1 MPSSPRPF
9 LLFWHGARRLAVS
22 ATLAALSTVL
32 AAPALAAPPDA
43 PGVRTDTTDLRSA
56 AQARRLVAL
65 QRAVD
70 GARRGGA
77 DAPDHALAAYRS
89 AKALETSALG
99 ETGRGLVVE
108 AQALYEAHHGA
119 AAPAAPLARAEL
131 AALRGEALALAVAQA
146 GAPVEAPGVD
156 AVAEAAHAVVGAQH
170 AWYEYP
176 VRSADVV
183 ARQQDVVRRR
193 FAGARRRARGVFPM
207 IERTFRRRGVPTE
220 LKYLAVVESALNPE
234 AVSWAGAAGLWQFM
248 PATATEFGL
257 DSLSVH
263 DPVASTDAAARYLR
277 QLGRMFDG
285 DWQLALAAYN
295 CGPGRVGRLV
305 RAWRAEHGETPT
317 FWDLYDALPAETRA
331 YVPRY
336 IAVAEFFGA
345 VERDE
350 S

>member
-1 MPSSPRPF
+1 MPSSPRPPRA
-9 LLFWHGARRLAVS
+9 LWRAGRRLAAS
-22 ATLAALSTVL
+22 AALAALSTIL
-32 AAPALAAPPDA
+32 AVPALAAPPDSSV
-43 PGVRTDTTDLRSA
+43 VRTDTTDARAL
-56 AQARRLVAL
+56 AQARRVVAL
-65 QRAVD
+65 QRSVE
-70 GARRGGA
+70 GARPGGSR
-77 DAPDHALAAYRS
+77 APDHARAAYRS
-89 AKALETSALG
+89 AKALDAGALDG
-99 ETGRGLVVE
+99 AARDLLVE
-108 AQALYEAHHGA
+108 AQALYETHHGA
-119 AAPAAPLARAEL
+119 SAPAAPLAPAEL
-131 AALRGEALALAVAQA
+131 AALRGEAIVLAVSQA
-146 GAPVEAPGVD
+146 GAPFERPGVD

-176 VRSADVV
+176 VRSADVM
-183 ARQQDVVRRR
+183 ARQQNVVRRR
-193 FAGARRRARGVFPM
+193 FAGARRRARGYFPM

-248 PATATEFGL
+248 PATAREFGM

-263 DPVASTDAAARYLR
+263 DPATSTDAAARYLR

-305 RAWRAEHGETPT
+305 RAYRAEHGETPT
-317 FWDLYDALPAETRA
+317 FWDLYDALPGETRA

-345 VERDE
+345 VERE
-350 S
+350 I